1 MFVISLRDV
10 DVQMHVQG
18 YTIGRIVIFQ
28 QSSLP
33 AVKDNVQYRRGAII
47 RHFGTKQSIT
57 FKPIVVKYLF
67 TY

>member
-10 DVQMHVQG
+10 DVHVQG

-33 AVKDNVQYRRGAII
+33 AVKDNVQYLQNNNA
-47 RHFGTKQSIT
+47 
-57 FKPIVVKYLF
+57 
-67 TY
+67 